1 MQVTSF
7 TSEMIGVIISEMR
20 LKFPLFNMEFDV
32 TREETDAE
40 RRRRKY
46 RNTRKQ
52 KAEPEA
58 VAESQKD
65 ASETKDAKKPALDQV
80 TMVKVENLMHEK
92 FKQTEEVKALT
103 QEVIKTIRDIINLN
117 PLYR

>member
-1 MQVTSF
+1 MK
-7 TSEMIGVIISEMR
+7 
-20 LKFPLFNMEFDV
+20 LKFPLFNVELDV

-46 RNTRKQ
+46 RNTRKPS
-52 KAEPEA
+52 KPKTEIVEETEAEEKP
-58 VAESQKD
+58 QI
-65 ASETKDAKKPALDQV
+65 KKPLVEQV
-80 TMVKVENLMHEK
+80 LMAKVENVMHEK
-92 FKQTEEVKALT
+92 FTQTEEVKALT